1 LYNTLSMKKY
11 YILIILSLL
20 ACKEILANHTKG
32 GWMYY
37 EYLGPGVNDP
47 NKLRYKIGINLYV
60 ECGTQVPEDNW
71 TFSIFRGALPFT
83 LIQDIPVSQT
93 GSTTIQNCVLSTCYP
108 CIDNVRSICY
118 WIKNFEIIVELAASA
133 DGYIISK
140 QRCCRVGNITNLQSP
155 SNSYGETYTIK
166 IPGSAS
172 PAVNAQQNSS
182 PKFIFNDTAL
192 VCGNSYFSI
201 NFNATDLDGDSLVYS
216 FCDAYHGGNN
226 SGTGAS
232 PTPAAAPP
240 YSYVTYSSPFSGTQ
254 PMGAGVTINNQTGV
268 ISGIAP
274 AVGEYVVCVCV
285 AEYRNGIYFADSRKE
300 IHLYVG
306 NCNPVSAKLKPRS
319 TTCDGFSVDF
329 SNAVE
334 NANPVGT
341 DFLWSF
347 GDPSSGAAN
356 TSTLPNP
363 IHTYTDTGIFVLKL
377 KVSLSGLCAD
387 SATIL
392 IKVYPGFAP
401 DFTVTG
407 QCKNTSVQFKDIS
420 TAAYGVIDSWKWNFG
435 DLSSPTNTSVL
446 QDPLHI
452 YSTSANY
459 NVLFTVTSSKGCIG
473 TVPKTILITDKPA
486 LSITNDTLIC
496 IIDTLQLNAVGNGS
510 FIWTPNYNINNLNI
524 SNPLVSPDITT
535 TYRVTLTDPF
545 GCVGSDSVKISV
557 INAIT
562 QFAPNDTTI
571 CKTDSIILKLTS
583 NALYYQWSEIPS
595 GNSLNNPG
603 IKNPVA
609 IPLTS
614 TTYHV
619 VGSIGKC
626 IAQNDINVKVVPY
639 PNANAGIDQTV
650 CFGYSAQ
657 LNASGGSIYTWSPAA
672 FLNNRLIAN
681 PLAINPTANI
691 RYIVTVTDTL
701 GCPKPVKDTI
711 VVFVAK
717 ITANAGPRDT
727 AIVLD
732 QPLLLQATGSTKYLW
747 SPNQW
752 LTNNA
757 IANPVALPQ
766 TDIEYIVKVSN
777 NVGCFDYDSIRV
789 HLFKIDAG
797 LYVPT
802 AFTPNGDGLNDVF
815 RPIILGMKSLNIFK
829 VYNRWGQLL
838 YSGTDAQKGWDGNF
852 AGKGQDPATYVWYA
866 EGTDYRNNKIK
877 KKGYVVLIR

>member
-1 LYNTLSMKKY
+1 MKKY
-11 YILIILSLL
+11 YILIFLSLL

-37 EYLGPGVNDP
+37 EYLGPGINDP
-47 NKLRYKIGINLYV
+47 SKLRYKIGINLYV

-83 LIQDIPVSQT
+83 LIQDIPVSQA
-93 GSTTIQNCVLSTCYP
+93 GSTTIQNCILSSCYP
-108 CIDNVRSICY
+108 CVDNVRSICY
-118 WIKNFEIIVELAASA
+118 WIKNFEIVVELAAST

-172 PAVNAQQNSS
+172 PAINAQQNSS

-254 PMGAGVTINNQTGV
+254 PMGLGVNINNQTGV

-306 NCNPVSAKLKPRS
+306 NCSPLSAKLKPRG

-347 GDPSSGAAN
+347 GDPSSGAGN
-356 TSTLPNP
+356 TSTLSNP
-363 IHTYTDTGIFVLKL
+363 THTYTDTGIFILKL

-387 SATIL
+387 SSTML
-392 IKVYPGFAP
+392 VKVYPGFSP
-401 DFTVTG
+401 DFIVTG
-407 QCKNTSVQFKDIS
+407 QCKNTPVQFKDIS

-446 QDPLHI
+446 QNPLHT

-473 TVPKTILITDKPA
+473 IVPKSILITDKPA
-486 LSITNDTLIC
+486 LSVTNDTLIC

-510 FIWTPNYNINNLNI
+510 FVWTPNYNINSLNI

-545 GCVGSDSVKISV
+545 GCVGSDSVKVSV
-557 INAIT
+557 INGIT

-571 CKTDSIILKLTS
+571 CKTDGIVLNLTS
-583 NALYYQWSEIPS
+583 NALYYKWTEIPA
-595 GNSLNNPG
+595 GNTLNNTG
-603 IKNPVA
+603 RKTPVA
-609 IPLTS
+609 TPLTS

-626 IAQNDINVKVVPY
+626 VAQNDIKVKVVPY
-639 PNANAGIDQTV
+639 PNANAGADQTV

-657 LNASGGSIYTWSPAA
+657 LNATGGSIYTWTPAA

-681 PLAINPTANI
+681 PLAINPTASI

-711 VVFVAK
+711 MVFVAK
-717 ITANAGPRDT
+717 ITADAGPRDT

-732 QPLLLQATGSTKYLW
+732 QPLLLQATGSTNYLW

-752 LTNNA
+752 LTNNT

-766 TDIEYIVKVSN
+766 TDIEYVVKVSN
-777 NVGCFDYDSIRV
+777 NVGCFDYDSIRI

-802 AFTPNGDGLNDVF
+802 AFTPNGDGRNDVF
-815 RPIILGMKSLNIFK
+815 RPIILGMKSLDLFK